1 MGGIIQALAIA
12 LYYNE
17 TIIWPP
23 PGRPI
28 SVDMIDDLLDNVPLD
43 CCSVAPSILE
53 ELSQSQSSLEKLKKV
68 NYAGVGGGQTPTR
81 TLLSCGMLTRD

>member
-1 MGGIIQALAIA
+1 MAGIMQGLAIA

-28 SVDMIDDLLDNVPLD
+28 SIDMIDDLLDNVCVDVCFL
-43 CCSVAPSILE
+43 APSILE
-53 ELSQSQSSLEKLKKV
+53 EMSHSQSSLEKLNRVKYV
-68 NYAGVGGGQTPTR
+68 QTGGGKTN
-81 TLLSCGMLTRD
+81 

>member
-1 MGGIIQALAIA
+1 MAGIIQGLAVA

-28 SVDMIDDLLDNVPLD
+28 SVEMVDDLLDNVSLD
-43 CCSVAPSILE
+43 VCFVAPSTLE
-53 ELSQSQSSLEKLKKV
+53 EMSQSQSSLEKLRKAK
-68 NYAGVGGGQTPTR
+68 YAKFGGG
-81 TLLSCGMLTRD
+81 